1 MPGAGRRGSG
11 KIGGVTVHLVAGRPG
26 LKKVCLNFAMRAEL
40 GVSLGEA
47 SEMIEALLADGGL
60 DIAFEETEPALRFAH
75 RALLCGATL
84 SVSDGDTGDGAPP
97 S

>member
-1 MPGAGRRGSG
+1 MPGGRRRGSG
-11 KIGGVTVHLVAGRPG
+11 RIRAVTVHLIAGRAG

-40 GVSLGEA
+40 GVSLAEA
-47 SEMIEALLADGGL
+47 SAMIEALLTDGGL

-84 SVSDGDTGDGAPP
+84 SVSDPDAVTAE
-97 S
+97 